1 MRLLTTSL
9 YPAGLKVASTSLWV
23 GFLALVIAGGLPTVV
38 FLSDLHGEGPRTPPL
53 VQSIVVL
60 VAMLLAFGGL
70 FSIRYW
76 FRLRDVVRTVSPVAC
91 DIHIE
96 VRKSTDSTSFIAH
109 VGIHGERF
117 RVAVRG
123 GRGLSVAL
131 EAGMDDPSGGHRAM
145 AWVEPAT
152 GLPILLAVAHE
163 GEALRLDTYGAAR
176 ADGVHG
182 TA

>member
-1 MRLLTTSL
+1 MLLSDVHGEE
-9 YPAGLKVASTSLWV
+9 PP
-23 GFLALVIAGGLPTVV
+23 ALV
-38 FLSDLHGEGPRTPPL
+38 LSLMSLT
-53 VQSIVVL
+53 
-60 VAMLLAFGGL
+60 AMLLAFGGL
-70 FSIRYW
+70 LSIRYW

-91 DIHIE
+91 DIHIQ
-96 VRKSTDSTSFIAH
+96 VRKSTDSTSFMAH

-123 GRGLSVAL
+123 GRGLKVAL
-131 EAGMDDPSGGHRAM
+131 DAGMDDPSGGHRAM

-176 ADGVHG
+176 AGGVHG